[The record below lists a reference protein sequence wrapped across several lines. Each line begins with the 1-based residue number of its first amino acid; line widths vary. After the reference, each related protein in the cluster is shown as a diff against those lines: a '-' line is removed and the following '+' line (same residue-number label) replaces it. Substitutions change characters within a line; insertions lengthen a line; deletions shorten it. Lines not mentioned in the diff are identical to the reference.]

1 MIHSPGETKRNRCAA
16 RARKSW
22 HDCQDEH
29 RVLRDNISENQE
41 ELKDDAPEAYK
52 TSTPKPFHSP
62 ATSSPE
68 LVLLFTLLQ
77 LLIVLSHIIA
87 FANAMPAP
95 IIESRVFSSRPFGVE
110 RTEPTV
116 STFRVEPSSG
126 ADHLRGHEEDGV
138 YLLSLLQR
146 LNLDAPTHHIEG
158 RKSAMI
164 ILCSDATSDG
174 NGNDI
179 FGQFETSILTDAAVV
194 TVYDEATGQIEVRSS
209 TVFVKRY
216 ANKTVPERWEVPVPQ
231 WGSSAEIARSI
242 LPTPPPTPLSVVRA
256 QDAATRREAQ
266 RNLGA
271 SGAQCKPN
279 QLIKRFP
286 SDFIGPL
293 QPLQTS
299 LTRAVID
306 PRLQPRNDFLPIAP
320 TRPATPD
327 VQVKQE
333 AIDTIHIP
341 KTPNLS
347 PKVTNDSLLSLDT
360 ISDLASEFDELDSPR
375 SSGNLGDNEHSPEP
389 ATNNAKD
396 AVAVTIHED
405 PLSPLLVYFSDEV
418 RPLARQ
424 LLTVLGPLAHSKHGH
439 VLLHLFVETIHFN
452 HHFTPMIFADIVEE
466 IPIPADVYEQAR
478 DCATHIIHILELYVG
493 LITASTLV
501 HTLQNR
507 SILPRPTQTLEV
519 VSRMST

>member
-1 MIHSPGETKRNRCAA
+1 
-16 RARKSW
+16 
-22 HDCQDEH
+22 
-29 RVLRDNISENQE
+29 
-41 ELKDDAPEAYK
+41 
-52 TSTPKPFHSP
+52 
-62 ATSSPE
+62 
-68 LVLLFTLLQ
+68 
-77 LLIVLSHIIA
+77 
-87 FANAMPAP
+87 
-95 IIESRVFSSRPFGVE
+95 
-110 RTEPTV
+110 
-116 STFRVEPSSG
+116 
-126 ADHLRGHEEDGV
+126 
-138 YLLSLLQR
+138 
-146 LNLDAPTHHIEG
+146 
-158 RKSAMI
+158 MI
-164 ILCSDATSDG
+164 ILCSDTTSDG

-179 FGQFETSILTDAAVV
+179 FVTIRNVHTSPMLP
-194 TVYDEATGQIEVRSS
+194 SS
-209 TVFVKRY
+209 PSMTKL
-216 ANKTVPERWEVPVPQ
+216 Q
-231 WGSSAEIARSI
+231 ARSKCATPQSSSRDT
-242 LPTPPPTPLSVVRA
+242 PTRLSRSVGKSLYRSGVRVRKSQGPSFRRAPPTPLSVIRA

-266 RNLGA
+266 RNSGA
-271 SGAQCKPN
+271 SGAQCKPSR
-279 QLIKRFP
+279 LIKQFP

-466 IPIPADVYEQAR
+466 IPIPADVYEQGAR
-478 DCATHIIHILELYVG
+478 LRHPHYPYPRVVRRAHHWP
-493 LITASTLV
+493 
-501 HTLQNR
+501 QPW
-507 SILPRPTQTLEV
+507 SILCRIGPYFHARPRPKL
-519 VSRMST
+519 SKRFLA